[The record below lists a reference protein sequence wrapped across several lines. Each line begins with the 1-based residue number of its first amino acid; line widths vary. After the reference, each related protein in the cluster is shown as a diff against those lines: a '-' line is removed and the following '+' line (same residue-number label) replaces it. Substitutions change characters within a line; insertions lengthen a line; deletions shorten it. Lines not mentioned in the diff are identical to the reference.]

1 MFLVVFVL
9 TITLSRI
16 DYQCQVMRTAVF
28 GLTCVSLPLC
38 SYTCR
43 GDLTLSLGCCVQ
55 Q

>member
-28 GLTCVSLPLC
+28 GLTYVYPFLFAP
-38 SYTCR
+38 THAE
-43 GDLTLSLGCCVQ
+43 VI
-55 Q
+55 